1 MVVEAIEY
9 SRFGNEEVLD
19 LLKIDSTALDVNQ
32 VRVEVHA
39 VGLNP
44 IDYKTFEGANPLRF
58 LSFITKLRKPSRWFE
73 SKSSLFPRGVG
84 RDFSGVITEVG
95 NEITRFSV

>member
-44 IDYKTFEGANPLRF
+44 IDYKTFEGAKPL
-58 LSFITKLRKPSRWFE
+58 
-73 SKSSLFPRGVG
+73 
-84 RDFSGVITEVG
+84 
-95 NEITRFSV
+95 

>member
-9 SRFGNEEVLD
+9 SRFGNEEDLD
-19 LLKIDSTALDVNQ
+19 LLQIDSTALDVNQ

-44 IDYKTFEGANPLRF
+44 IDYKTFEGAKPLRF

-73 SKSSLFPRGVG
+73 SNHLYFQ
-84 RDFSGVITEVG
+84 EVWG
-95 NEITRFSV
+95 EIFLELLQKLEMK

>member
-44 IDYKTFEGANPLRF
+44 KAPKPAAMAPDD
-58 LSFITKLRKPSRWFE
+58 TKINS
-73 SKSSLFPRGVG
+73 
-84 RDFSGVITEVG
+84 
-95 NEITRFSV
+95 

>member
-19 LLKIDSTALDVNQ
+19 LVKIDSTDLDVNQ

-44 IDYKTFEGANPLRF
+44 IDYKTFEGAKPL
-58 LSFITKLRKPSRWFE
+58 
-73 SKSSLFPRGVG
+73 
-84 RDFSGVITEVG
+84 
-95 NEITRFSV
+95 

>member
-19 LLKIDSTALDVNQ
+19 LLKIDSTALEVNQ

-44 IDYKTFEGANPLRF
+44 IDYKTFEGA
-58 LSFITKLRKPSRWFE
+58 KPPSISIFY
-73 SKSSLFPRGVG
+73 
-84 RDFSGVITEVG
+84 
-95 NEITRFSV
+95 NEIKETKSLV